1 MTTNMAGHCTQT
13 QVRYMTLPLG
23 LSATLRISALIGSS
37 GLLLLSDWLM
47 SMSVGDLMNTKAVA
61 LLAGGPLPVGSVTR
75 HGSRVTSLSWPR
87 KNCICAPDMTAA
99 IRFSSTFYICHPS
112 QALALSSLNIKPLN
126 NN

>member
-1 MTTNMAGHCTQT
+1 MSTEKELQASAPPSEEQPQQPVIVQQVFVVQHPGTQP
-13 QVRYMTLPLG
+13 VY
-23 LSATLRISALIGSS
+23 
-37 GLLLLSDWLM
+37 
-47 SMSVGDLMNTKAVA
+47 VGD
-61 LLAGGPLPVGSVTR
+61 
-75 HGSRVTSLSWPR
+75 VTSLSWPR